1 MSKAIGIDLGTT
13 NSVVSFV
20 DSQGQAVVIPNQ
32 EGKRT
37 TPSVVAFKDGE
48 RLIGELAKRQ
58 MVVNPQNTFYS
69 VKRFIGRGMDEVQKE
84 VSRVTYK
91 VVDDGSNRPVLD
103 TGEKKYYPQEISAM
117 VLQKLKKAAED
128 YIGESV
134 KDAVITVP
142 AYFNDQQRKA
152 TKEAGEIAG
161 LNVIRIINE
170 PTAAAIAYGI
180 DKGFSGK
187 VAVFDL
193 GGGTFDVSILEVGDG
208 VFEVLATSGDTHLGG
223 DDFDQVIVDYVVSEF
238 LRQEGV
244 DLRNDLRA
252 MARIKEAA
260 EQAKIELSSQQA
272 AQIDLPYITVDPKK
286 GPLNLSISLT
296 RTKFESLCE
305 KLFKRLENPCIEAL
319 NACNLS
325 ADSIDKVILV
335 GGSTRIPKVQEI
347 ARNVFGKEP
356 EKTVN
361 PDEVVAVGAA
371 LHANSLVNKDANNSI
386 LLLDVIPISLG
397 VETMGDVFAK
407 VVEANTTIPT
417 KKSQVFS
424 TASDYQTTVEIH
436 ILQGER
442 PLASSNKS
450 LGRFYLSGIPPAPRG
465 VPQIEVTFDIDANGI
480 LSVSAKEIKSGKEAS
495 IRIEGASNLS
505 KDEIEKMK
513 EEARRY
519 EEEDK
524 QKLEVI
530 QKINQADAIVHNAE
544 NFIREN
550 KDKVSEEDSQ
560 QVYQVINKIKESVN
574 QKDVSNLDS
583 YLSELSSVMAKI
595 YASIPSNGEGVSEN
609 TSNPNLE
616 EQIFNSQSN

>member
-20 DSQGQAVVIPNQ
+20 DSQGQVVVIPNQ

-48 RLIGELAKRQ
+48 RLVGELAKRQ
-58 MVVNPQNTFYS
+58 MVVNPQKTFYS
-69 VKRFIGRGMDEVQKE
+69 VKRFIGRSMDEVRDE
-84 VSRVTYK
+84 INRVTYK
-91 VVDDGSNRPVLD
+91 VSDDGNNRPVLD
-103 TGEKKYYPQEISAM
+103 VGEKKYYPQEISAM

-128 YIGESV
+128 YIGETV

-193 GGGTFDVSILEVGDG
+193 GGGTFDVSILEVGDN

-223 DDFDQVIVDYVVSEF
+223 DDFDQRIVDYVVSEF

-244 DLRNDLRA
+244 DLRSDVRA
-252 MARIKEAA
+252 MARIREAA
-260 EQAKIELSSQQA
+260 EQAKIELSSQQST
-272 AQIDLPYITVDPKK
+272 QIDLPYITIDPKK
-286 GPLNLSISLT
+286 GPLNLSITIT
-296 RTKFESLCE
+296 RAKFESLCE
-305 KLFKRLENPCIEAL
+305 DLFRRLEKPCLDAL
-319 NACNLS
+319 NACDLAS
-325 ADSIDKVILV
+325 QSIDKVILV

-347 ARNVFGKEP
+347 AKSIFGKEP

-361 PDEVVAVGAA
+361 PDEVVSVGAA
-371 LHANSLVNKDANNSI
+371 LHANSLTNKDSGNSI

-397 VETMGDVFAK
+397 VETMGDVFVK

-442 PLASSNKS
+442 PLASANKS

-480 LSVSAKEIKSGKEAS
+480 LSVYAKDIKSGKEAS

-505 KDEIEKMK
+505 QDEINKMK
-513 EEARRY
+513 EEARKY

-524 QKLEVI
+524 KRLEVI
-530 QKINQADAIVHNAE
+530 QKINQADSIVHHAE
-544 NFIREN
+544 NFIRDN
-550 KDKVSEEDSQ
+550 KDKVSEEDSKKA
-560 QVYQVINKIKESVN
+560 YEVINKIKEDVN
-574 QKDVSNLDS
+574 KKDTSNLDS
-583 YLSELSSVMAKI
+583 YLSELSSLMSQI
-595 YASIPSNGEGVSEN
+595 YASIPSNGTGEDGNV
-609 TSNPNLE
+609 SNPNVE
-616 EQIFNSQSN
+616 EQVFNNQSN

>member
-1 MSKAIGIDLGTT
+1 MAKAIGIDLGTT

-20 DSQGQAVVIPNQ
+20 DSQGQVVVIPNQ

-48 RLIGELAKRQ
+48 RLVGELAKRQ
-58 MVVNPQNTFYS
+58 MVVNPQRTFYS
-69 VKRFIGRGMDEVQKE
+69 VKRFIGRSMDEVADEIK
-84 VSRVTYK
+84 RVTYK
-91 VVDDGSNRPVLD
+91 VVDDGNNRPVLD
-103 TGEKKYYPQEISAM
+103 AGDRKYYPQEISAM

-128 YIGESV
+128 YIGETV

-193 GGGTFDVSILEVGDG
+193 GGGTFDVSILEVGDN

-223 DDFDQVIVDYVVSEF
+223 DDFDQRIIDYVVSEF

-244 DLRNDLRA
+244 DLRNDVRA

-260 EQAKIELSSQQA
+260 EQAKIELSSQQST
-272 AQIDLPYITVDPKK
+272 QIDLPYITIDPKK
-286 GPLNLSISLT
+286 GPLNLSITLT
-296 RTKFESLCE
+296 RAKFESLCE
-305 KLFKRLENPCIEAL
+305 DLFKRLEKPCFDAL
-319 NACNLS
+319 SACNLTPQ
-325 ADSIDKVILV
+325 SIDKVILV

-347 ARNVFGKEP
+347 AKRIFGKEP

-361 PDEVVAVGAA
+361 PDEVVSVGAA
-371 LHANSLVNKDANNSI
+371 LHANSLVNKDSSNSI

-397 VETMGDVFAK
+397 VETMGDVFVK

-417 KKSQVFS
+417 RKSQIFS

-436 ILQGER
+436 VLQGER
-442 PLASSNKS
+442 PLASANKS

-480 LSVSAKEIKSGKEAS
+480 LSVYAKDLKSGKEAS

-505 KDEIEKMK
+505 QEEINRMK
-513 EEARRY
+513 EEARKY

-524 QKLEVI
+524 KRLEVI
-530 QKINQADAIVHNAE
+530 QKINQADGVVHHAE
-544 NFIREN
+544 SFIREN

-560 QVYQVINKIKESVN
+560 KAYQVINKIKEAIN

-583 YLSELSSVMAKI
+583 YLSELSSVMARI
-595 YASIPSNGEGVSEN
+595 YASIPSNGQSASEEA
-609 TSNPNLE
+609 SNPNLE
-616 EQIFNSQSN
+616 EQVSSSQSN